1 MKMNDLISRQ
11 AAIDAIKGLPHWI
24 MDANGEF
31 QSVDPS
37 TVSMLDPDDA
47 VAALENLPPEE
58 MWVSCNDR
66 LPEEKGEYLVTYHPC
81 WWDQVGSSL
90 EVGLDSFRGKTAW
103 ARKKFQR
110 VVAWMKKPEPYEESV
125 E

>member
-11 AAIDAIKGLPHWI
+11 AAIDTIKGLPHWI

-31 QSVDPS
+31 QSVNPS

-58 MWVSCNDR
+58 MWASCSDR
-66 LPEEKGEYLVTYHPC
+66 LPEEKDEYLVTYHPC
-81 WWDQVGSSL
+81 WYDQVEPSL
-90 EVGLDSFRGKTAW
+90 VVGLDSFRGKTAW